1 MSLKRRCIRA
11 QRRTGVLVSCLR
23 SFCPSLPF
31 HFIFIFRGL
40 TRDAS
45 SLDERKRDERKRG
58 KHPVNN
64 LSGLA
69 PFVPYLRA
77 CAIAMT
83 SSCQPRYRVS
93 CLQPQ
98 KAWATTPTLYKD
110 RPVSTGL
117 EELSFSFLFGKSRQ
131 VVATLQFI
139 ADVQVFLLRR
149 RIRVYQ
155 RAELERRWHNI
166 VTWPVKNKIK

>member
-1 MSLKRRCIRA
+1 MP
-11 QRRTGVLVSCLR
+11 
-23 SFCPSLPF
+23 SFLLSFPSLPF
-31 HFIFIFRGL
+31 YFYFRGL

-69 PFVPYLRA
+69 PFFPYLRT

-83 SSCQPRYRVS
+83 SSCQPRHRVS

-110 RPVSTGL
+110 RPVSTVCVCGVGRVVL
-117 EELSFSFLFGKSRQ
+117 FFSFWKIETGL

-139 ADVQVFLLRR
+139 ADVQIFLLRR

>member
-1 MSLKRRCIRA
+1 MP
-11 QRRTGVLVSCLR
+11 
-23 SFCPSLPF
+23 SFLLSFPSLPF
-31 HFIFIFRGL
+31 YFYFRGL

-83 SSCQPRYRVS
+83 SSCQPRHRVS

-131 VVATLQFI
+131 
-139 ADVQVFLLRR
+139 DWWWLLFNLLLTCRFSSSDDEF
-149 RIRVYQ
+149 VY
-155 RAELERRWHNI
+155 
-166 VTWPVKNKIK
+166 IKGQSWNAGGTTSSPGQ